1 MTRLGPAGCG
11 GRWRLL
17 RPRGC
22 SASRPQQRVLPRCH
36 AGLQVAGLLWNLVLH
51 RSDLLGNLTSLR
63 NYFLLGRGDFY
74 QQFLDEVGGGWLWA
88 SASVE
93 SWGCMLLVLL

>member
-1 MTRLGPAGCG
+1 M
-11 GRWRLL
+11 
-17 RPRGC
+17 
-22 SASRPQQRVLPRCH
+22 LPRCH

-74 QQFLDEVGGGWLWA
+74 QQFLDEVGAAVCECEWRVVGLHAAGVA
-88 SASVE
+88 V
-93 SWGCMLLVLL
+93 MVLAGT